1 MVATELADEALLTSL
16 RGTLARV
23 DMMQVKGGAHV
34 YWMKQMEAIE
44 AHANILL
51 EKDEVEAQREQFGF
65 ISQALIN
72 ALTAFG
78 VDGTYYVQFCPM
90 AFDNAGANWLSN
102 EEQIRNPYF
111 GEMMLKCGSVTNEL

>member
-1 MVATELADEALLTSL
+1 
-16 RGTLARV
+16 
-23 DMMQVKGGAHV
+23 
-34 YWMKQMEAIE
+34 MEAIE